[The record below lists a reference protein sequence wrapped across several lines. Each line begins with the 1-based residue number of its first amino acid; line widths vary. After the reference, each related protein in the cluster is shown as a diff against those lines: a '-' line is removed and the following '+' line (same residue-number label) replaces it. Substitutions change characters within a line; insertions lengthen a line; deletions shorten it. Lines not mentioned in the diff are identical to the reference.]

1 MVKKAR
7 KKLGGGDGAGVKGSF
22 KQAVALQRE
31 AFERKSIKDTV
42 IVARIVSAL
51 GLRPPIKASMP
62 IAKLL
67 GGNANAWDI
76 ALLLMAYS
84 SFKRDGL
91 VLQKGDA
98 MDAETLGEM
107 GDLVF
112 AWYVSDGW
120 KIES

>member
-1 MVKKAR
+1 MAKGKKA
-7 KKLGGGDGAGVKGSF
+7 KGGVSF
-22 KQAVALQRE
+22 RQAIALHRE
-31 AFERKSIKDTV
+31 AFKRKIIKDTV

-51 GLRPPIKASMP
+51 GLQPPIKAGTP

-91 VLQKGDA
+91 VLQKGPV
-98 MDAETLGEM
+98 MDATTLGDL

-112 AWYVSDGW
+112 AWYDQDGW
-120 KIES
+120 TIET

>member
-1 MVKKAR
+1 MAKNERMGSDRVAEV
-7 KKLGGGDGAGVKGSF
+7 AGSF
-22 KQAVALQRE
+22 RRASMLHRE
-31 AFERKSIKDTV
+31 AFERKTIRDTV

-51 GLRPPIKASMP
+51 GLTPPIKASIP

-91 VLQKGDA
+91 VLQKGDV
-98 MDAETLGEM
+98 MDADTLGDL

-112 AWYVSDGW
+112 AWYVSEGW
-120 KIES
+120 KIA